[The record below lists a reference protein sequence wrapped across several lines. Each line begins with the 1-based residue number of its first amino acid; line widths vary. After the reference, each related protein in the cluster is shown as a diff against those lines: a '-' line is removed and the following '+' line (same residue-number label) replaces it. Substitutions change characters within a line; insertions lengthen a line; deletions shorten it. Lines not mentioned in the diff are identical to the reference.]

1 MIWLMILSMAAAG
14 LLFCLWLRLKRE
26 IRALTAGLKLMRLEE
41 DRRQLRVAVGD
52 RDLEGLR
59 AECGLLADRWRE
71 ASVRAGRLD
80 ESRRRMLANLAH
92 DIQTPLAGMLG
103 YIESVRED
111 SRLTEEQRVRYLD
124 IASRKGREL
133 SAMLLSFF
141 ELSKL
146 ESDDTPIRLQA
157 VDLAEL
163 LPEWLLTL
171 YPEFERIGL
180 EPEVELPSM
189 PALVWAEPGL
199 MGRVAANL
207 LSNALRYG
215 ASGGAVGVCIREE
228 EEHYGF
234 TVWDRGPGIPQ
245 SELPFIFERLYTSD
259 PSRTRTR
266 RGSGLGLA
274 IVRRLVQRQQG
285 TIEVNSVPHERT
297 VFTVRLKRARE

>member
-1 MIWLMILSMAAAG
+1 MNWLVWLGMGAACIP
-14 LLFCLWLRLKRE
+14 LLLWMRLKRE
-26 IRALTAGLKLMRLEE
+26 MRALTQGLRLLRHEE
-41 DRRQLRVAVGD
+41 DRRQLRLTAWD
-52 RDLEGLR
+52 RDLMELR
-59 AECGLLADRWRE
+59 DECGRLADRWKEE
-71 ASVRAGRLD
+71 AVRAGLLD

-103 YIESVRED
+103 YIEAVQGD
-111 SRLTEEQRVRYLD
+111 GRLTEEQRAHYLD

-133 SAMLLSFF
+133 SAMLRDFF

-146 ESDDTPIRLQA
+146 EADDTPIRLQA

-163 LPEWLLTL
+163 LPEWMLTL

-180 EPEVELPSM
+180 EPEVELSSA

-215 ASGGAVGVCIREE
+215 AAGGAVGVCVREE
-228 EEHYGF
+228 GEHCAL

-245 SELPFIFERLYTSD
+245 SELPFIFDRLYTAD
-259 PSRTRTR
+259 PSRSRAR

-274 IVRRLVQRQQG
+274 IVRRLVERQQG
-285 TIEVNSVPHERT
+285 TIEVSSIPHERT
-297 VFTVRLKRARE
+297 EFTVRLKRVRS